1 MKVTSGLN
9 EADRVIKNII
19 FDIGNVLVYYKPI
32 EFLSKKY
39 PQEDVLFLFSAIFNT
54 QEWLDLDKGTKT
66 ETEVIRIFI
75 DRNPEKEAILREVMS
90 DLCSIFTPIE
100 STVKILKLLKTR
112 GYNLLYL
119 SNISNQIYACVF
131 EKYDFFNN
139 FDGGIIS
146 AKVNMMKPDTDI
158 FISLIKKYKIDPDES
173 IFIDDTLNNIK
184 TASNLGFETIHLA
197 TPDTLQKDLD
207 MLGIDT

>member
-1 MKVTSGLN
+1 
-9 EADRVIKNII
+9 VIKNII

-39 PQEDVLFLFSAIFNT
+39 PQEDVLFLFSAIFDT
-54 QEWLDLDKGTKT
+54 QEWLELDKGTKT
-66 ETEVIRIFI
+66 ETEVLRIFI
-75 DRNPEKEAILREVMS
+75 DRNPEREALLREVMS

-119 SNISNQIYACVF
+119 SNISHQIYACIF
-131 EKYDFFNN
+131 EKYGFFNN
-139 FDGGIIS
+139 FEGGIIS

-158 FISLIKKYKIDPDES
+158 FISLIKKYKINPDES
-173 IFIDDTLNNIK
+173 IFIDDTIQNTL
-184 TASNLGFETIHLA
+184 AAEQLGFLTIHLSA
-197 TPDTLQKDLD
+197 PETLLEG
-207 MLGIDT
+207 LAEFGI

>member
-1 MKVTSGLN
+1 
-9 EADRVIKNII
+9 VIKNII
-19 FDIGNVLVYYKPI
+19 FDIGNVLVYYRPI

-39 PQEDVLFLFSAIFNT
+39 PEEDVLFLFSAIFDT

-66 ETEVIRIFI
+66 ESEVLRIFI
-75 DRNPEKEAILREVMS
+75 DRNPERELILREVMS

-100 STVKILKLLKTR
+100 STVEILKLLKIHE
-112 GYNLLYL
+112 YNLLYL
-119 SNISNQIYACVF
+119 SNISHQIYSCIF

-139 FDGGIIS
+139 FNGGIIS

-158 FISLIKKYKIDPDES
+158 YIRLINKYKIDPGES
-173 IFIDDTLNNIK
+173 IFIDDTKNNIL

-197 TPDTLQKDLD
+197 SPVTLQKDLD
-207 MLGIDT
+207 LLGINT